1 MTIKCSKAAHSF
13 GPIVAWKFFPNTEG
27 ADFWRAKCQNAGC
40 DAAFMQTIP
49 EDVKPVIEGEPFRA
63 TKTTNVEHNRRP
75 QGVRVDGQVG
85 PLAEDGK

>member
-63 TKTTNVEHNRRP
+63 TKTTNA
-75 QGVRVDGQVG
+75 GVTG
-85 PLAEDGK
+85 A